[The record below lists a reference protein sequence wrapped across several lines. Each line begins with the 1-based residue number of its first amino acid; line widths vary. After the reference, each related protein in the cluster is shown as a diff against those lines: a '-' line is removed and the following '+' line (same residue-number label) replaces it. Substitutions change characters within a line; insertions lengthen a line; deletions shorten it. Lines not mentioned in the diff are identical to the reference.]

1 VIARKNINSYHP
13 VSAYLQRAGRKLA
26 QASTI
31 EWISI
36 GLGLAGTAML
46 SATAGALLAVS
57 LVSTPLMQAK
67 LSPQEAKVFNS
78 GERIASGDSL
88 QLPTLNRPVNIL
100 VLGIKVL
107 TSDLDEPPEVDL
119 GYHALVNSF
128 EGLSDTMLL
137 LRFDPRSQKLVALS
151 IPRDTRSWV
160 EGYGMRKIN
169 VANDFGGPAMSATS
183 VKDLL
188 GGVEIDRYIRVNIK
202 AVEKLI
208 DALGGVTVY
217 VPYDMEYQDD
227 SQHLYIN
234 LKAGK
239 QHLNGER
246 ALQFLRFRNNYL
258 GDIGRIQRQ
267 QILMRALMDQT
278 INPQIIS
285 RLPKIMDVIKSDID
299 TNLSIEE
306 LLALGNFASHTD
318 RSKIQMLLTPGRF
331 SNPKEYKVSYWLPDY
346 HRIDQMMHEHFDFG
360 DRPSQSEEIDPAYLR
375 VAVQDSTEDWI
386 AVDDFINTMYKEGY
400 NNVYISRSW
409 TEPLEVTRII
419 AQYGDID
426 SAKAIRR
433 RLGFGEVRV
442 ESIGHLDSEVTIQLG
457 RDWLAIKNE
466 LLRQSDNW

>member
-1 VIARKNINSYHP
+1 MIARKNINSYHL
-13 VSAYLQRAGRKLA
+13 VSTYLQRAGRNLT
-26 QASTI
+26 QPSTI
-31 EWISI
+31 KWISI
-36 GLGLAGTAML
+36 GLGLAGTAIL

-67 LSPQEAKVFNS
+67 LTPQQAKVFNS
-78 GERIASGDSL
+78 GERIASGDNL
-88 QLPTLNRPVNIL
+88 QLPKLNRPVNIL

-107 TSDLDEPPEVDL
+107 TSDLDEPPAEDL
-119 GYHALVNSF
+119 GYHALVDSF

-137 LRFDPRSQKLVALS
+137 LRFDPRNHKLVALS

-169 VANDFGGPAMSATS
+169 AANDFGGPAMSATS

-217 VPYDMEYQDD
+217 VPYDMKYQDD

-234 LKAGK
+234 LKAGE
-239 QHLNGER
+239 QHLNGDR

-278 INPQIIS
+278 INPQIIP
-285 RLPKIMDVIKSDID
+285 RLPKIMEVIKSDID
-299 TNLSIEE
+299 TNLSVEE
-306 LLALGNFASHTD
+306 LLALAGFASHTD

-331 SNPKEYKVSYWLPDY
+331 SDPKEYKVSYWLPDY
-346 HRIDQMMHEHFDFG
+346 HRIDQMMNQYFDFG
-360 DRPSQSEEIDPAYLR
+360 DRAAEPEEIDPAYLR

-386 AVDDFINTMYKEGY
+386 AVDDFINTMYDEGY
-400 NNVYISRSW
+400 SNVYVSGAW
-409 TEPLEVTRII
+409 NEPLEVTRII

-433 RLGFGEVRV
+433 RLGFGEVLV
-442 ESIGHLDSEVTIQLG
+442 ESIGNLDSDVTIQLG
-457 RDWLAIKNE
+457 TDWLAIKNE
-466 LLRQSDNW
+466 LLRQSDDW